1 MERLT
6 ERTGEGQAIP
16 RMNLKHNGHQRCM
29 ERLARYEET
38 GLTPEEIM
46 DGKLLTGWIPV
57 TDRLPDIPE
66 GTKDED
72 CPEFIVTIAGAE
84 KPTSLKYDPE
94 GTWFD
99 DFGNVYSVYA
109 WMPMP
114 EAYRIEY

>member
-1 MERLT
+1 MKITR
-6 ERTGEGQAIP
+6 AIDNLRYMMNELS
-16 RMNLKHNGHQRCM
+16 RMNAENLSHEIIVKIRTL
-29 ERLARYEET
+29 RTAIEE
-38 GLTPEEIM
+38 LE
-46 DGKLLTGWIPV
+46 KQSWIPV
-57 TDRLPDIPE
+57 TERLPDVPE

-84 KPTSLKYDPE
+84 KPTSLKCDPE

-109 WMPMP
+109 WMPLP